1 MRKYNTSTE
10 KIFTVTKF
18 LGLYGDISK
27 ENEYKPQFRLRM
39 KVVIPFSSDI
49 KSINKKDEI
58 NLNTVSQWKV
68 TTTRT
73 KKIQLNRRNL
83 SIQEAWNYRVL
94 LASYNDTKIL
104 AHAKVIKTPTNFVI
118 DDDEPEKYIIKQ
130 LFALKKMRKRLN
142 NNYLHL
148 KTVNENVYFYLSCQL
163 SFIGVWFY

>member
-1 MRKYNTSTE
+1 MTLIFVILLLLYGTGHTEMRKYNTSTE

-58 NLNTVSQWKV
+58 NLNIVSQWKV
-68 TTTRT
+68 ATTRT
-73 KKIQLNRRNL
+73 KKIQLNLRNL

-94 LASYNDTKIL
+94 LASYNGSTDPQKSVYLCYIMYFMLSFYIEKIINKIPKKTDTKIL
-104 AHAKVIKTPTNFVI
+104 A
-118 DDDEPEKYIIKQ
+118 
-130 LFALKKMRKRLN
+130 
-142 NNYLHL
+142 
-148 KTVNENVYFYLSCQL
+148 
-163 SFIGVWFY
+163 